1 MKAAKV
7 AATLVAPAALVI
19 VVEVAVEAAANLAL
33 QQVAILPG
41 VAAIVAAMVADSANF
56 AATLV
61 APAVVGDLDS
71 AS

>member
-7 AATLVAPAALVI
+7 AATLVAPAALEI
-19 VVEVAVEAAANLAL
+19 VVVAVANLSL
-33 QQVAILPG
+33 QVAILPV